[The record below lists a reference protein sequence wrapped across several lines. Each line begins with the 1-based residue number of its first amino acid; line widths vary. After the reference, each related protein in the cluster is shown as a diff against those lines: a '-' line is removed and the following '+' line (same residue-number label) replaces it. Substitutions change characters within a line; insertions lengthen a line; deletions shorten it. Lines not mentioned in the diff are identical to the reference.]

1 MVNMAAAQTQV
12 QQDIKA
18 QFLGM
23 IEKKLGKPLNQAVQT
38 QTVPLTVEGME
49 QEGATDPD
57 DYIRSIQQDLL
68 DGILKQTISS
78 TNFMPMKLD
87 PNVYDQSTLFM
98 TSPALTFL
106 EGRNRRAPADT
117 TKINFIEL
125 IEGFSAEWINETEG
139 TLGDGTAQTQLGLA
153 TMCVQALPI
162 SLSDLLGS
170 GQSAQSRAQLMQYA
184 QEALREDF
192 DNTIIN
198 GTTGTQG
205 SPTNK
210 FSGLMTIAQA
220 QGYSE
225 DASGNPLLLKNVRN
239 LEAQLTQQR
248 KGWADFIL
256 TNVDVHNQLVEDMTA
271 TVKNVNTVNITA
283 NTPVTAF
290 QSSRGPLPII
300 TDPYVPYTVPGANT
314 NSGVFGMF
322 NSNRIFISDFV
333 HNSWVEKGKTKPVA
347 TDGWLVQVSV
357 MYNAE
362 PLKTAIRYDL
372 PSAEA

>member
-1 MVNMAAAQTQV
+1 MAAAQSKIN
-12 QQDIKA
+12 QDIKA

-23 IEKKLGKPLNQAVQT
+23 IEKKLGKPLNQAVHT
-38 QTVPLTVEGME
+38 ETVPLTLKGMKK
-49 QEGATDPD
+49 EGATEPD
-57 DYIRSIQQDLL
+57 DYIRSLQQDLL
-68 DGILKQTISS
+68 GGILKQTISS
-78 TNFMPMKLD
+78 TNFMPLKLD

-117 TKINFIEL
+117 TKISFIEL
-125 IEGFSAEWINETEG
+125 TEGFQAEWIAETDG
-139 TLGDGTAQTQLGLA
+139 TEGDGTAQTELGIA
-153 TMCVQALPI
+153 TMCV
-162 SLSDLLGS
+162 SDLLGS

-198 GTTGTQG
+198 GTPGTQG

-210 FSGLMTIAQA
+210 FTGLMPIAQA
-220 QGYSE
+220 SGYSE
-225 DASGNPLLLKNVRN
+225 DAQSNALLLKHVRN
-239 LEAQLTQQR
+239 LEAQLSQQR

-283 NTPVTAF
+283 NTPVNAF

-300 TDPYVPYTVPGANT
+300 TDPYVPFTLPGAQS

-362 PLKTAIRYDL
+362 PLKTAVRYNL

>member
-38 QTVPLTVEGME
+38 QTVPLTVKGME

-68 DGILKQTISS
+68 GGILKQTISS

-248 KGWADFIL
+248 KGWADFCL